1 MAADYFEDQISVHF
15 HFPDGTEWLGKFGG
29 TPNNLLARDLAMGL
43 ASLAHPHGTIAS
55 KSSAENHAVSL
66 RRMVEDTFALGFK
79 GGAKDLTREIVLQHW
94 LSRPHAHERNTRAL
108 LRGFDSETGQL
119 APALR
124 RHLTSRQIHTR
135 PATEPYKPY
144 TRAEWERLEKACE
157 EMVAESW
164 LAHKRAIELAHQA
177 MDQTNCTALTVEQLV
192 ARHLL
197 VTGPA
202 TALSVQQEFKSR
214 GVVVPGSTVVT
225 IRRALFGDIEGQI
238 AYRLL
243 FGMLTGVVSDG
254 IDGLKLEDI
263 SWTSAHVAVIRYVKG
278 RTGPEGLTLSKKA
291 SRLLQQWL
299 THSEPLRRHCT
310 TERRAAVWI
319 VSGTKAQADR
329 VAGLAASA
337 LHSGKITKKY
347 RLKDDDGADLQ
358 IHRGR
363 LRATYISLL
372 ASRKWTGR
380 TTIDPNHTAGIE
392 GRHYLASIDQTH
404 ELLLAQV
411 VEEAQADMLRKGFPS
426 NVLTDEDLA
435 QAAHILTES
444 VTAHLSSESALQTFL
459 SGEQDVFLA
468 SCANQL
474 ASPFGVKGKACAAR
488 VWVCLLCPLAVFLP
502 RHAANLLEL
511 KAFFA
516 RQSLQLPV
524 REFMSIYGPYAVRL
538 DQEILPRF
546 NPKVLEAASLVVTDQ
561 DRSLPLR
568 PEEATQ

>member
-1 MAADYFEDQISVHF
+1 MPAYYIEHPLSVHF

-29 TPNNLLARDLAMGL
+29 TPNDLLAQDLAMGL

-55 KSSAENHAVSL
+55 KSSAEVHAVSL
-66 RRMVEDTFALGFK
+66 RRMVEDTFDLGFR
-79 GGAKDLTREIVLQHW
+79 GGAKDLTRDVVLQHW
-94 LSRPHAHERNTRAL
+94 LSRPHSHERNTRAL

-124 RHLTSRQIHTR
+124 RHLSSRQIHTR

-144 TRAEWERLEKACE
+144 TRSEWERLEKACSAI
-157 EMVAESW
+157 VTESW
-164 LAHKRAIELAHQA
+164 SAHKRVTELAQQA
-177 MDQTNCTALTVEQLV
+177 LDRTGGTALTVEQLV
-192 ARHLL
+192 ASHLIAA
-197 VTGPA
+197 GPA
-202 TALSVQQEFKSR
+202 TAHDVQREFKSR
-214 GVVVPGSTVVT
+214 GLSVSGSMVVT
-225 IRRALFGDIEGQI
+225 IRRALFVDIEAQI

-254 IDGLKLEDI
+254 IDGMKLEDI
-263 SWTSAHVAVIRYVKG
+263 SWTSPQVAVIRYVKG
-278 RTGPEGLTLSKKA
+278 RTGPEGLTLSKRA
-291 SRLLQQWL
+291 SKLLQQWL
-299 THSEPLRRHCT
+299 AHSEPLRRHCT
-310 TERRAAVWI
+310 SRRRAGVWI

-329 VAGLAASA
+329 VAGLAKFA
-337 LHSGKITKKY
+337 LHSRKITKKHH
-347 RLKDDDGADLQ
+347 LKDDDGADLQ

-363 LRATYISLL
+363 VRVTYISLM

-380 TTIDPNHTAGIE
+380 TTIDPNHTAGVE
-392 GRHYLASIDQTH
+392 GHHYLASIGQTH

-411 VEEAQADMLRKGFPS
+411 VEEAQADMLRKGFPL

-435 QAAHILTES
+435 QAAHNMTDS
-444 VTAHLSSESALQTFL
+444 VKVHLSSESALETFL

-524 REFMSIYGPYAVRL
+524 REFMRIYGPYAIRL

-546 NPKVLEAASLVVTDQ
+546 NAKVLEAASMAVTDRDQ
-561 DRSLPLR
+561 ALPLR